1 MWVLDFL
8 QGRLHSMCPHD
19 VENTFIKAADSE
31 TKEGLWIKTQDHSS
45 GSEPRQSGLGPLE
58 RKSHRQEK

>member
-1 MWVLDFL
+1 
-8 QGRLHSMCPHD
+8 MCPHD